1 MPRSRNGSDRTSLV
15 VQWLGL
21 WASTAGD
28 MSSIPG
34 QGSSTCCGSVAKKRE
49 EEMALRL
56 WKEELP
62 PKIMKSKTCSPQWV
76 LQTLQPVAG
85 IAEVGWFLP
94 KLEKLT
100 SFIPTTPQPS
110 HRHCRAGWWET
121 GSREAETKCVNQTMC
136 HHPFKVFFVF
146 GKPSVFLEEYQ
157 PWQGPSL
164 VVN

>member
-1 MPRSRNGSDRTSLV
+1 MALTGLPWWSRVRLC
-15 VQWLGL
+15 
-21 WASTAGD
+21 APTAGD

-34 QGSSTCCGSVAKKRE
+34 QGSSACCGSVAKKRE
-49 EEMALRL
+49 DEMALRV
-56 WKEELP
+56 WKEELH
-62 PKIMKSKTCSPQWV
+62 PKITKDKTRSPQWV

-100 SFIPTTPQPS
+100 SLIPPTPQPG

-136 HHPFKVFFVF
+136 CHPFKVFFVF

-157 PWQGPSL
+157 P
-164 VVN
+164 